1 MADRVEW
8 DRDKSVVLGQGWLD
22 VTELQVE
29 ASPERREPVLL
40 DGLISPPDPDAAE
53 RRAAPPAVLPSV
65 AGLADEV
72 GELVAEFPDR
82 ERWLLEAGEAER
94 DVLAS
99 PERVSPGR

>member
-22 VTELQVE
+22 VTELLVE
-29 ASPERREPVLL
+29 ASPERREPVLR

-53 RRAAPPAVLPSV
+53 RRAAPPAVPPNAV
-65 AGLADEV
+65 VLADEV

-82 ERWLLEAGEAER
+82 ERWLLVAGEAER

-99 PERVSPGR
+99 PGRVSSER